1 MTHNDKFFGVELN
14 RIGQREVA
22 QMYQD
27 AVWETLVHWV

>member
-22 QMYQD
+22 QYQD